1 MVMKVLILRASGK
14 IRPIHVNGV
23 DVIQVPVIDIVPNE
37 DVISKVSL
45 NGVNYVI
52 IMSTTVVRYVSE
64 KLRRLNNDV
73 KVIGVGPQ
81 TCNEVE
87 KLGVACIV
95 PREFSSYG
103 IIDMMRSLPR
113 GKVVVLRSL
122 RGGNNYVINE
132 LRKLNYD
139 VIEYGLYDVGGPNPV
154 GVEITCRLINYVDYV
169 VFMSPMTYEAVR
181 NCVRDKLRGKSVIAI
196 GRVTESYMRS
206 DGINPPLTPSEY
218 TLNGVLRL
226 LVGHLMTSNESPG

>member
-1 MVMKVLILRASGK
+1 MLILRASGK

-64 KLRRLNNDV
+64 KLRQLNNDV
-73 KVIGVGPQ
+73 KIIGVGPQ

-103 IIDMMRSLPR
+103 IINMMRDLPR

-122 RGGNNYVINE
+122 RGNNYIINE

-139 VIEYGLYDVGGPNPV
+139 VIEYGLYDVRPNPV
-154 GVEITCRLINYVDYV
+154 GVEITCKLINYVDYV
-169 VFMSPMTYEAVR
+169 IFMSPMTYEAVR

-206 DGINPPLTPSEY
+206 DGINPLTPSEY

-226 LVGHLMTSNESPG
+226 LVGHLMMSNESPG

>member
-64 KLRRLNNDV
+64 KLRQLNNDV
-73 KVIGVGPQ
+73 KIIGVGPQ

-103 IIDMMRSLPR
+103 IINMMRDLPR

-122 RGGNNYVINE
+122 RGNNYIINE

-139 VIEYGLYDVGGPNPV
+139 VIEYGLYDVRPNPV
-154 GVEITCRLINYVDYV
+154 GVEITCKLINYVDYV
-169 VFMSPMTYEAVR
+169 IFMSPMTYEAVR

-206 DGINPPLTPSEY
+206 DGINPLTPSEY

-226 LVGHLMTSNESPG
+226 LVGHLMMSNESPG